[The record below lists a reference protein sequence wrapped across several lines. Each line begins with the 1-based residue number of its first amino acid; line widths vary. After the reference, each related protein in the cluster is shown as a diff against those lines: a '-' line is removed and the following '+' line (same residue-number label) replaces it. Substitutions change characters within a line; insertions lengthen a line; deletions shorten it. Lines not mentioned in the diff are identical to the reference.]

1 MEYYWE
7 LRRKNA
13 QNIKALMCPLY
24 KNAQN
29 IKALMC
35 PLYKNAPL
43 REKGVDRFA
52 RADTQS
58 RKQQEEDKWWRCGV
72 MIFCNWLYEFIKAC
86 RSGCNPSLR
95 RGIEHTQKKYVLEN
109 DTHLRKNWSL
119 LCDSKNSAMWQ
130 KKQRLL

>member
-58 RKQQEEDKWWRCGV
+58 RKQQEEDK
-72 MIFCNWLYEFIKAC
+72 
-86 RSGCNPSLR
+86 
-95 RGIEHTQKKYVLEN
+95 
-109 DTHLRKNWSL
+109 
-119 LCDSKNSAMWQ
+119 
-130 KKQRLL
+130 